1 MHVKYIVQVKREL
14 LSIPEAACHYGMNKE
29 ILYRLV
35 KKGVIRAKQMG
46 RRYMVYWKDIKTYLI
61 EENKRLSG
69 ER

>member
-1 MHVKYIVQVKREL
+1 MKYIVQVKREL
-14 LSIPEAACHYGMNKE
+14 LSIPEAACYYGMNKE

-46 RRYMVYWKDIKTYLI
+46 RRYMVYWKDIETYLI
-61 EENKRLSG
+61 EENKRLSE

>member
-1 MHVKYIVQVKREL
+1 MKYIVQVKREL
-14 LSIPEAACHYGMNKE
+14 LSIPEAACNYGMNKE

>member
-1 MHVKYIVQVKREL
+1 MKYIVQVKREL
-14 LSIPEAACHYGMNKE
+14 LSIPEAACNYGMNKE

-35 KKGVIRAKQMG
+35 KKGVIRAKQLG
-46 RRYMVYWKDIKTYLI
+46 RRYMVNWKDIETYLI